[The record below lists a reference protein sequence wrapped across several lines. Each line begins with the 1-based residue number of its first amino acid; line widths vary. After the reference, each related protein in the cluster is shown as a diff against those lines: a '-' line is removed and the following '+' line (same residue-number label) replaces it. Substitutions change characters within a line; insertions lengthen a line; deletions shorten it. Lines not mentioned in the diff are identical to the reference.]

1 LVVVGV
7 VVVEAWFVLVWG
19 SVVVVK
25 PTLDLMSASG
35 PAVGVRGRGG
45 GRVGSLEAFG
55 SCSVPASV
63 TLWWT
68 GPARRCYPS
77 RLMCRLSVIVV
88 VVPLHLHI

>member
-1 LVVVGV
+1 
-7 VVVEAWFVLVWG
+7 VLVWG
-19 SVVVVK
+19 SAVVVK

-63 TLWWT
+63 TL
-68 GPARRCYPS
+68 PARRCYPS